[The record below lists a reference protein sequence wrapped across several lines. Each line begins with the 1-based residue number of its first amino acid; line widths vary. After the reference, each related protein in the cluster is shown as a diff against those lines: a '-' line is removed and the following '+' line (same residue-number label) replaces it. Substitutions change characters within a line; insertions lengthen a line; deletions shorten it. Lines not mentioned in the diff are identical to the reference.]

1 MRPAL
6 LLLPLVAALAQEPE
20 VIQSRVTLVPVTL
33 SITDKNG
40 QPVTDVKASELKLLD
55 NGRERQ
61 VSFSQDFNSPLIV
74 GLIADISGS
83 QFEFYN
89 QHADA
94 LKQFAG
100 QVLRPNDRGFLVSVG
115 RLGDTDVQMVRD
127 LTGSVE
133 TLRTG
138 VEILRTFGQ
147 PTPQF
152 GDRCVTVKC
161 RGTALW
167 NSVYS
172 AAELRMRLFTG
183 RKAMII
189 LSDGVDSG
197 SQHTLDQAIASAQGF
212 DTPVYTIHT
221 ANFGG
226 PAFFSASAKA
236 NAQGKR
242 DLRKL
247 SAGTGGRAYD
257 NPEGDLPKV
266 FAQIEN
272 ELRNLYILSFVLPE
286 SERDNKFH
294 KLEVKVSR
302 KDVRVRAR
310 DGYTA
315 K

>member
-20 VIQSRVTLVPVTL
+20 VIQSRITLVPVTL
-33 SITDKNG
+33 SITDKNS
-40 QPVTDVKASELKLLD
+40 QPVSDVKAGELKLFD

-61 VSFSQDFNSPLIV
+61 ISFSQDFNAPLIV

-83 QFEFYN
+83 QFEFYG
-89 QHADA
+89 QHTDA
-94 LKQFAG
+94 LKQFVG
-100 QVLRPNDRGFLVSVG
+100 QVLRQGDRGFLVSVG
-115 RLGDTDVQMVRD
+115 RLDDTDVQMVRD
-127 LTGSVE
+127 LTGSTE
-133 TLRTG
+133 TLRSG
-138 VEILRTFGQ
+138 IEALRSFGR
-147 PTPQF
+147 PMPQF
-152 GDRCVTVKC
+152 GERCTTGKC

-172 AAELRMRLFTG
+172 AAELRMRLFSG

-197 SQHTLDQAIASAQGF
+197 SQHTLDQAITAAQAS
-212 DTPVYTIHT
+212 DTPIYTIHT
-221 ANFGG
+221 ANGSG
-226 PAFFSASAKA
+226 PSFFSASAKA

-272 ELRNLYILSFVLPE
+272 ELRNLYIASFVLPE
-286 SERDNKFH
+286 NERDNKFH

-310 DGYTA
+310 DGYVA
-315 K
+315 R